1 MSCLT
6 AGISKKC
13 KRKVSGG
20 LSTIHIADFQTVDSW
35 TAGVDNAISAVTM
48 VDPLTDFFY
57 KFQYKVDSASFTE
70 TFAKAEGSG
79 INTVEIVMSIT
90 ALSQADINVLNDLKD
105 CGCGLS
111 IIVMEKVKDE
121 LGVAEGK
128 VFGELETEEVFLTG
142 VVNTSGAAV
151 GDANEAVVTFT
162 ATMSDIAPK
171 WTGGVA
177 GIPVA

>member
-1 MSCLT
+1 MCLS
-6 AGISKKC
+6 AGIGKKC

-20 LSTIHIADFQTVDSW
+20 LSYIHIADFQLVDSW
-35 TAGVDNAISAVTM
+35 TAGIDNAIAGVVM

-57 KFQYKVDSASFTE
+57 KFQYKIDSASYTE
-70 TFAKAEGSG
+70 TFVKAEGSG
-79 INTVEIVMSIT
+79 VNTVEVSMTIT

-111 IIVMEKVKDE
+111 IIVLEKIKDE
-121 LGVAEGK
+121 LGATEGK
-128 VFGELETEEVFLTG
+128 VFGEFETEEVFLTG
-142 VVNTSGAAV
+142 IVNTSGSAV
-151 GDANEAVVTFT
+151 GDANEAVVTFQ

-171 WTGGVA
+171 WTGGLA